1 MASQKRSRTASGQ
14 TKSGGTATRSG
25 SVGNG
30 SSGSGRGGGRTP
42 QVTPVRTGKNAR
54 GGTGQGGSGQGG
66 SGQGGS
72 GQGGSG
78 QGGSGQNGS
87 GQNGGRGQG
96 NRGQGNRG
104 QGNRG
109 QGNLGPGGRG
119 PGGRPA
125 QRRPAGPPRQAATD
139 VTVAAVK
146 AADDR
151 FTVPAWVRWTSL
163 VLSLAGLGV
172 SIYLTIAHYT
182 STSIL
187 ACSAKGFV
195 DCAKVTTS
203 SQSMVFGVLPVAV
216 LGLAFYVFMV
226 AVNSPWGWRFRIPL
240 VWWARLGSVV
250 VGIGFVLYLVY
261 AEIIQIGN
269 ICLWCT
275 SVHVITFLLF
285 ALLIFAASIRNIPE
299 TKPAR

>member
-14 TKSGGTATRSG
+14 AKSGSTATRSG
-25 SVGNG
+25 SG
-30 SSGSGRGGGRTP
+30 STGSGTSGRSGSGSSGRGGGRAT
-42 QVTPVRTGKNAR
+42 QVTPVRSGKNGR
-54 GGTGQGGSGQGG
+54 GGPGQGGP
-66 SGQGGS
+66 
-72 GQGGSG
+72 
-78 QGGSGQNGS
+78 

-96 NRGQGNRG
+96 NRGSD
-104 QGNRG
+104 
-109 QGNLGPGGRG
+109 GRG
-119 PGGRPA
+119 PGARPGQGRTAGQP
-125 QRRPAGPPRQAATD
+125 RRAATGLAD
-139 VTVAAVK
+139 SPAVK
-146 AADDR
+146 AADER
-151 FTVPAWVRWTSL
+151 FSVPPWVRWTSL

-182 STSIL
+182 TTSIL
-187 ACSAKGFV
+187 DCSSKGYI

-203 SQSMVFGVLPVAV
+203 AQSMVFGVFPVAV

-226 AVNSPWGWRFRIPL
+226 AVNSPWGWRLRVPL
-240 VWWARLGSVV
+240 VWWARIGSIV

-285 ALLIFAASIRNIPE
+285 ALLVFAASIGSAA
-299 TKPAR
+299 TTTAKPAR

>member
-14 TKSGGTATRSG
+14 AKSGGTATRSG
-25 SVGNG
+25 STGNSSGGNG
-30 SSGSGRGGGRTP
+30 SRGSGSGGSGRGGGRTTQAA
-42 QVTPVRTGKNAR
+42 QVRGGKNAR
-54 GGTGQGGSGQGG
+54 TGTMS
-66 SGQGGS
+66 
-72 GQGGSG
+72 
-78 QGGSGQNGS
+78 GS

-96 NRGQGNRG
+96 NQGRGQGNR
-104 QGNRG
+104 
-109 QGNLGPGGRG
+109 GPGGRG
-119 PGGRPA
+119 PGGGPG
-125 QRRPAGPPRQAATD
+125 QRGSAGSPRQAATD
-139 VTVAAVK
+139 VAVATVK
-146 AADDR
+146 PADDT
-151 FTVPAWVRWTSL
+151 FTAPAWVQWTSL
-163 VLSLAGLGV
+163 ALSLAGLGV

-226 AVNSPWGWRFRIPL
+226 AVNSPWGWRVRIPL
-240 VWWARLGSVV
+240 VWWARIGSAV

-285 ALLIFAASIRNIPE
+285 ALLVFAASIRNITD